1 MCCQQGGTGTVCCQL
16 SVFAWCSHLWGGA
29 TGKRQRVWISAHKGV
44 ASLFSPL
51 SPSASGGER
60 CWLFFF
66 SRAAFVLWPAEW
78 PSGKPERAGRGFAQ
92 RHQVSAYFLHRCL
105 LFVYLQNKRHG
116 HLFYFSLLVP
126 PSAPLL
132 SVVLCF
138 LKNWIRILLPFAVLI
153 DLTVPTRGRFY
164 VLQDQNSCQQF
175 LLVCVKSGITG
186 TYWSY
191 ELDQKETLCSSQ
203 LFYRLS
209 PIWSFYGW
217 IFITC
222 SE

>member
-66 SRAAFVLWPAEW
+66 FSRCFCLVASRMAFWET
-78 PSGKPERAGRGFAQ
+78 RAGRERIRSAASSVGVFPSPVFTFCLFAEQ
-92 RHQVSAYFLHRCL
+92 ETWTPL
-105 LFVYLQNKRHG
+105 LFLSSRS
-116 HLFYFSLLVP
+116 SLRSPFVRR
-126 PSAPLL
+126 PLL
-132 SVVLCF
+132 FEKLNSDF
-138 LKNWIRILLPFAVLI
+138 IAVLI

-175 LLVCVKSGITG
+175 LLVCVKSGIIG